1 MSVSVLALV
10 SAINDAASV
19 MTALSPLVSQ
29 AMSQGKTSVTV
40 EDIQKARA
48 AVLSNID
55 SLDKL
60 IEKYKQ
66 PK

>member
-29 AMSQGKTSVTV
+29 AMSQGKTTVSV
-40 EDIQKARA
+40 EDIEKSRGA
-48 AVLSNID
+48 ALSNID

>member
-29 AMSQGKTSVTV
+29 AMSQGKTTVSV
-40 EDIQKARA
+40 EDIEKAHSSL
-48 AVLSNID
+48 LSNID